1 MRYSKKVTALILSPD
16 AYSIFFP
23 RTSFVF
29 GGIEVET
36 GYYAR
41 GLAKDHGVDVTVVT
55 RDQGLKA
62 RHIDCVNVIPHP
74 LLKGPGYWDMR
85 CSLLGRLRHRI
96 SGERQWTANEF
107 YSKQKPDV
115 AYVQGMAPW
124 TLDLARYCLHS
135 KTPFLFRI
143 AHDMDLGGDHPNDA
157 SMNGFAGFD
166 LQAARE
172 IINTATQI
180 LVQTP
185 AQMEMLERRFNR
197 KGVLLLNPVDE
208 RKSPE
213 QLSKVF
219 DVLWIGKST
228 TSKRPEIYLK
238 LAEQLPHRSFCM
250 VLNKVDLSYWDR
262 LTAAMPVNI
271 KLIEKIS
278 FPEVRTLF
286 EKSRIFV
293 STSGSEGFANTFLQ
307 AASHGVP
314 ILSMNCDPN
323 QMLSAHGAGVLTG
336 PKIADLALHM
346 EHLLSKSNIYS
357 TFSAAARRYVSENH
371 SAQGIVSQFYKQLKA
386 TTSSTKQQNTR
397 SK

>member
-1 MRYSKKVTALILSPD
+1 MRLLILSPD

-23 RTSFVF
+23 RSSFVF

-36 GYYAR
+36 GYYSR

-55 RDQGLKA
+55 RDQGHKA
-62 RHIDCVNVIPHP
+62 RRIDHVNVIPHP

-85 CSLLGRLRHRI
+85 RSILSRIHHRI
-96 SGERQWTANEF
+96 SGERQWTANDF
-107 YSKQKPDV
+107 YAKEKPDV

-124 TLDLARYCLHS
+124 TLDLARYCQQT

-143 AHDMDLGGDHPNDA
+143 AHDMDLGGEYMTDA
-157 SMNGFAGFD
+157 SMIEWAGFD
-166 LQAARE
+166 LVAARE
-172 IINTATQI
+172 ILDTATQI

-185 AQMEMLERRFNR
+185 AQMEMLEGRYNR
-197 KGVLLLNPVDE
+197 KGLLLLNPVNTG
-208 RKSPE
+208 KSPE
-213 QLSKVF
+213 QISKVF
-219 DVLWIGKST
+219 DVLWIGKSAS
-228 TSKRPEIYLK
+228 SKRPEFYLE

-250 VLNKVDLSYWDR
+250 VLNKADLSHWDR
-262 LTAAMPVNI
+262 LTAAMPDNI
-271 KLIEKIS
+271 KVIEMVS
-278 FPEVRTLF
+278 FPEVSILF
-286 EKSRIFV
+286 GKSRIFV
-293 STSGSEGFANTFLQ
+293 NTSGSEGFANTFLQ

-357 TFSAAARRYVSENH
+357 TFSAAARLYVH
-371 SAQGIVSQFYKQLKA
+371 DYHCARAIVSQFNELLK
-386 TTSSTKQQNTR
+386 TIMSSAERQNPF